1 MGNINKD
8 NQALIMVIV
17 IRKIAPLYFPKLIQI
32 NYDLM
37 LRMKWLWFVPN
48 LMKILSIFL
57 KLHAIKQSGLTF
69 LAYLV

>member
-37 LRMKWLWFVPN
+37 LRMK
-48 LMKILSIFL
+48 
-57 KLHAIKQSGLTF
+57 
-69 LAYLV
+69 